1 MLPYSFTIVLNQRFQ
16 KTVYAGREMILHKT
30 RRRQPQFLGHHLNL
44 PLMPNSNHVSIGE
57 NHSVP
62 KLLSKKIQYRNQS
75 IDLHCRSVRCNLGRN
90 IVRICK
96 STVN

>member
-1 MLPYSFTIVLNQRFQ
+1 MLPYSFTIILHQRFQ

-62 KLLSKKIQYRNQS
+62 KLLSKKSNIETNQ
-75 IDLHCRSVRCNLGRN
+75 LTC
-90 IVRICK
+90 IVDQCAATLDEIL
-96 STVN
+96 